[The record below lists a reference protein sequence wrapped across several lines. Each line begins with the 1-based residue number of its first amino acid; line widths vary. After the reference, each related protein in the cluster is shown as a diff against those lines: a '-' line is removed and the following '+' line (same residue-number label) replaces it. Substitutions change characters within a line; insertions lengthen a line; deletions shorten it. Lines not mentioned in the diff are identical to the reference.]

1 MQNAEILALAGLR
14 VDGRKANELRIMKHN
29 MGFDKTG
36 SSDGS
41 IYMEHGL
48 NKIVVMVCGPHEML
62 KRSESQ
68 NLEKGKIVC
77 KIQHGNA
84 YGSNDRKKKRGVSL
98 LFLSFT

>member
-14 VDGRKANELRIMKHN
+14 IDGRKANELRTMKHN

-48 NKIVVMVCGPHEML
+48 NKIVVMICGPHEIS

-68 NLEKGKIVC
+68 NLDKGKIV
-77 KIQHGNA
+77 IIHHN
-84 YGSNDRKKKRGVSL
+84 
-98 LFLSFT
+98 